1 MYIIQLKLVNIKHY
15 HQGMIRPMCND
26 DEKAQASIT
35 NEMVMVFGK
44 YKNKKRYLHKKDCI

>member
-1 MYIIQLKLVNIKHY
+1 
-15 HQGMIRPMCND
+15 MCYD

-44 YKNKKRYLHKKDCI
+44 YKNEKKIFA